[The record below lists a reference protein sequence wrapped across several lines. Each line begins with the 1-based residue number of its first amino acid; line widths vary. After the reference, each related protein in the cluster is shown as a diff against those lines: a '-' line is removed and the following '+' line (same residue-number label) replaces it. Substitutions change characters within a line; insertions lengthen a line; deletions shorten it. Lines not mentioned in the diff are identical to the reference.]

1 MKVRREAREVEAGRG
16 VSGVKAKR
24 GVKEA
29 RAGTG
34 VEEAGVG
41 SGVKE
46 IRIGVREAGVENGV
60 REAEARI
67 GVRGVEAGI
76 GVREVEVRIEE
87 AEAGAKIEENGEE
100 VTEVPVQLKQR
111 LVTCLFFLRWL
122 FFSSLFFGSIYS
134 LLFVSHFFQSTHPHF
149 MAVDGLRG
157 GGGVSCRHWAVTPDI
172 HLASLSETCIQP

>member
-16 VSGVKAKR
+16 VSGVRAKR
-24 GVKEA
+24 GVKGA

-46 IRIGVREAGVENGV
+46 IRVREAGVGNGV
-60 REAEARI
+60 REVEARI
-67 GVRGVEAGI
+67 GVRGAGAGI
-76 GVREVEVRIEE
+76 GVREVEVKIEE

-111 LVTCLFFLRWL
+111 LVTCFFKMVI
-122 FFSSLFFGSIYS
+122 FSVRYFSAQFTVYLSAIFS
-134 LLFVSHFFQSTHPHF
+134 VSHPHV
-149 MAVDGLRG
+149 MAVDGLEEG
-157 GGGVSCRHWAVTPDI
+157 GESCRHWAVTPDI